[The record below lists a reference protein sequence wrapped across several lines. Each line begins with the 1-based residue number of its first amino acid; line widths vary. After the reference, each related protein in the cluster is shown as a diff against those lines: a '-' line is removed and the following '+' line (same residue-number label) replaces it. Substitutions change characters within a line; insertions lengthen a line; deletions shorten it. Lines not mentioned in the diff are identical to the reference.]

1 MYFVDNFILNDEE
14 QIKLV
19 YDINEYCKELSSI
32 YKRFSIVLRLPEDFY
47 KDIYADDNNWTVVD
61 YYTSFYNFLNI
72 CLAEA
77 VKQIEI
83 NFLKLRN
90 YNSVEIMDTIIVY
103 GSSVYYFQKFLSND
117 LFIKT
122 QSMEKINKLIFKLQF
137 QFKTNFYKSFEDY
150 TNSFISICI
159 NEKFL
164 IDKYQ
169 REILMYNNLL
179 KDCCERIHL
188 LNFDTFLV

>member
-19 YDINEYCKELSSI
+19 HDINEYCKELSSI

-47 KDIYADDNNWTVVD
+47 KDIYDDDNNWTVVD

-77 VKQIEI
+77 VKQIEL

-137 QFKTNFYKSFEDY
+137 QFKTNFYKNFEDY

-159 NEKFL
+159 QEKFL

-179 KDCCERIHL
+179 KDCCERINV